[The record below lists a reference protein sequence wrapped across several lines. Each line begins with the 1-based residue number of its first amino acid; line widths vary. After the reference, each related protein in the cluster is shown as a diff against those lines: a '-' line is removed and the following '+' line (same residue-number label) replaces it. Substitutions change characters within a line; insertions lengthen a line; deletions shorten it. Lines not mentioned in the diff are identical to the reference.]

1 LTRVLLL
8 ANQPNQLF
16 SMALLSKKL
25 IDSGVTCKIVL
36 VDYFTYLYGKDFII
50 KMQNE
55 YNCEIITS
63 EELFR
68 SWQIDSNPTVTRQF
82 ANEYFLYWSNKFS
95 RKRTL
100 ETILRTDAYSNNF
113 ERSLSCFD
121 VSKEWVIQSHYD
133 ILKWCEDI
141 IIKNNPGLIVSIDME
156 LLPTNIIFEMSQT
169 LGIPFITFIDSRIL
183 NRWVS
188 RKDLAYGMSLELQSK
203 IFTRSY
209 ETNNNPDV
217 ENFISYFKLTN
228 IGSYKSLSS
237 NLSAN
242 SRKYF
247 AHVIRYFQM
256 LLFDL
261 LKYFL
266 WVVKMFRSA
275 PNSRAFRVIR
285 FDQSFKKLW
294 KSEFRRLILP
304 YKIRF
309 DKNFIDKADH
319 AENFFFWSLHDRPE
333 GSGLVQ
339 GDGLDEIDILIKF
352 ARLIP
357 DNYKILVKENALI
370 YGLRNK
376 SIYKKLLLESNVIL
390 VNPYVNSREF
400 ILKSLGVVGMSGTVL
415 LEAGIL
421 EKPCWAIGNPEFAPA
436 LCGFGFEGINDFIS
450 DCINGTIDISKL
462 KLRIRQY
469 LKYIFENSTVVDLP
483 LSRTHDPELIK
494 YNVERMFNTIKT
506 ELYEI

>member
-1 LTRVLLL
+1 
-8 ANQPNQLF
+8 
-16 SMALLSKKL
+16 MAVLSKKL
-25 IDSGVTCKIVL
+25 IDSGITCKIVL

-55 YNCEIITS
+55 NRCEIITS

-68 SWQIDSNPTVTRQF
+68 TWQIDSNPTVTHQT
-82 ANEYFLYWSNKFS
+82 ANAYFLYWSNKYA
-95 RKRTL
+95 RKRSL

-121 VSKEWVIQSHYD
+121 VSKDWVTQSHYD
-133 ILKWCEDI
+133 ILKWCEEI
-141 IIKNNPGLIVSIDME
+141 IIQNNPELFVSIDME
-156 LLPTNIIFEMSQT
+156 LLPTNVMFEMSQT
-169 LGIPFITFIDSRIL
+169 LDIPFITFIDSRIL
-183 NRWVS
+183 NRWVA
-188 RKDLAYGMSLELQSK
+188 RKDLAYGMSEELQTN

-209 ETNNNPDV
+209 EPDNSSDV
-217 ENFISYFKLTN
+217 ENFIRYFKLTH
-228 IGSYKSLSS
+228 IGAYNSLSS

-247 AHVIRYFQM
+247 AHIVRYLQIF
-256 LLFDL
+256 LFDL

-266 WVVKMFRSA
+266 WVLKMLRSG
-275 PNSRAFRVIR
+275 PNSRAFKVIR
-285 FDQSFKKLW
+285 FDQSFGKLW

-309 DKNFIDKADH
+309 HKEFIDNADH

-352 ARLIP
+352 ARFLP
-357 DNYKILVKENALI
+357 SNTKVLVKESALI
-370 YGLRNK
+370 YGLRNE
-376 SIYKKLLLESNVIL
+376 SIYKKLLLETNIIL
-390 VNPYVNSREF
+390 VNPFVNSREF
-400 ILKSLGVVGMSGTVL
+400 ILKSVGVVGISGTVL

-436 LCGFGFEGINDFIS
+436 LCGFGFEGINEFIS
-450 DCINGTIDISKL
+450 SCINGTINTSKL

-469 LKYIFENSTVVDLP
+469 LRYVFENSTVVDLP
-483 LSRTHDPELIK
+483 LSRTHDPDLIK
-494 YNVERMFNTIKT
+494 YNIERMFNTIKT
-506 ELYEI
+506 ELYGI